1 MIKVRGARQHNLHD
15 VDVAFPRGAIS
26 VVTGPSGSG
35 KSSLVFDTLYAESQ
49 RRYVE
54 SLGTHARQ
62 HLEILARPEVDAIEG
77 LSPAIAVRQEPP
89 HKSPRST
96 VGTVTEVHDFLRVL
110 FARVGH
116 PHCPSCGREV
126 RGYTVQEIVDRAEE
140 LAASSPAGPAAA
152 GPAVASAR
160 LVVRAPIL
168 RGKVGEI
175 APELARLR
183 KEGFVRVVLDGETRD
198 LGEAI
203 SVDSRAAHDLDV
215 VVDRLVVRPD
225 VRTRLTD
232 AVELA
237 RKTADGLV
245 RLAMEGHEPELLSER
260 PICLSCDRTLPLIT
274 PRSFSW
280 NTPEGAC
287 PRCEGLGTV
296 PTASITDAA
305 PEPPES
311 VAKASKGP
319 TKASKAS
326 GKASETSP
334 KASQAAGKA
343 SRAAAPK
350 ARGRAGKPSL
360 EPADEVIEASEA
372 EQQDDT
378 VTCPVCRGQRL
389 REESLAVR
397 VLGHTI
403 GALGAQPV
411 TELATLLRD
420 TTLQASLWSER
431 ERGVGAPLLA
441 EIDARLRFLDEVG
454 VGYLS
459 LGRSATTLSSGEAQ
473 RIRLGTRLGGALVG
487 VLYVLDEPSLGL
499 HPRDTARLVATLER
513 LRDQGNTV
521 VVVEHDLDI
530 VRAASHVVDL
540 GPGAGVHGG
549 RLLFAGPPSELVGAS
564 GTVTGP
570 WLAGK
575 QLPPR
580 RPSRARGAL
589 RLAHVS
595 LHNLVDVSV
604 SIPLGQLVAIT
615 GVSGSGKSSL
625 VVSALLP
632 SVRAEL
638 ARKRGPFAVE
648 GIEAI
653 GRVVSVDQS
662 PIGRTPRS
670 TPATY
675 VGLMTPLR
683 ELFATLPEARAR
695 GYDAAR
701 FSANVK
707 GGRCETCEGEGV
719 VRVEMQLLSD
729 VYVRC
734 ERCGGSR
741 YNRDTLE
748 VRYRGLSIADVLALP
763 VEQASE
769 LFSVIPALRDRLATL
784 HALGLGYLTL
794 GQSGTTLS
802 GGEAQR
808 LKLAKELAR
817 KSEVPTLYVLDE
829 PTTGLHP
836 SDVEALLEVL
846 DQLVAQ
852 GHTVIV
858 IEHSMELVARADHVI
873 DLGPE
878 GGAAGGHVVATGTPA
893 ELARCDTHTGRALA
907 AAHRAQ
913 TPKGR

>member
-1 MIKVRGARQHNLHD
+1 MIRVRGAREHNLKN

-62 HLEILARPEVDAIEG
+62 YLEILARPDVDAIDG

-116 PHCPSCGREV
+116 PHCPTCGREV
-126 RGYTVQEIVDRAEE
+126 RGWTVQQIVDRAERTQ
-140 LAASSPAGPAAA
+140 G
-152 GPAVASAR
+152 AR
-160 LVVRAPIL
+160 VVIRAPIV

-203 SVDSRAAHDLDV
+203 TVDSRKVHDLDV
-215 VVDRLVVRPD
+215 VVDRLVIKPD

-237 RKTADGLV
+237 RKASSGLV
-245 RLAMEGHEPELLSER
+245 RLAIEGEEPELLSER
-260 PICLSCDRTLPLIT
+260 PMCPSCDRTLPVVT

-287 PRCEGLGTV
+287 PRCEGLGLVPASSITPEEAQA
-296 PTASITDAA
+296 PTASKKVKKPSPAA
-305 PEPPES
+305 
-311 VAKASKGP
+311 AKPSPAPAKP
-319 TKASKAS
+319 
-326 GKASETSP
+326 SEAPRKPSRGA
-334 KASQAAGKA
+334 KKA
-343 SRAAAPK
+343 SR
-350 ARGRAGKPSL
+350 S
-360 EPADEVIEASEA
+360 EPVDGEEEPEREGADDA
-372 EQQDDT
+372 
-378 VTCPVCRGQRL
+378 VTCPLCRGHRL

-397 VLGHTI
+397 VLDRSI
-403 GALGAQPV
+403 ASFSSLPV
-411 TELATLLRD
+411 TELAVLLRD
-420 TTLQASLWSER
+420 PALRATHWTDRER
-431 ERGVGAPLLA
+431 EVGAPLLS

-454 VGYLS
+454 VGYLA

-499 HPRDTARLVATLER
+499 HPRDTSRLIATLER

-530 VRAASHVVDL
+530 IRAASHVVDI

-549 RLLFAGPPSELVGAS
+549 RLLFEGDAKDLS
-564 GTVTGP
+564 GKKDTATGP

-580 RPSRARGAL
+580 RLARPSGAL
-589 RLAHVS
+589 RMTNVT

-604 SIPLGQLVAIT
+604 TIPLGQLVAVT

-638 ARKRGPFAVE
+638 ARKRPQFDLRGHE
-648 GIEAI
+648 SI
-653 GRVVSVDQS
+653 GRVISVDQS

-683 ELFATLPEARAR
+683 ELYATLPEARAR

-701 FSANVK
+701 FSSNVK
-707 GGRCETCEGEGV
+707 GGRCEACEGEGV

-734 ERCGGSR
+734 SSCGGAR

-748 VRYRGLSIADVLALP
+748 VRYRGLSIADALALP
-763 VEQASE
+763 VEEAADM
-769 LFSVIPALRDRLATL
+769 FTVIPALRDRLATL
-784 HALGLGYLTL
+784 RSLGLGYLTL

-808 LKLAKELAR
+808 LKLGKELSR
-817 KSEVPTLYVLDE
+817 KSDVPTLYVLDE

-846 DQLVAQ
+846 DQLVQQ
-852 GHTVIV
+852 GHTVII
-858 IEHSMELVARADHVI
+858 IEHAMELVARADHVI

-878 GGAAGGHVVATGTPA
+878 GGAAGGRIVAEGTPA
-893 ELARCDTHTGRALA
+893 QVAKTDTHTGRALA
-907 AAHRAQ
+907 ALGAR
-913 TPKGR
+913 TKPKAS

>member
-1 MIKVRGARQHNLHD
+1 MIRVRGAREHNLKGI
-15 VDVAFPRGAIS
+15 DVAFPRGEIS

-62 HLEILARPEVDAIEG
+62 YLEILARPDVDAIEG

-110 FARVGH
+110 FARVGR

-126 RGYTVQEIVDRAEE
+126 RAYTVQEIVDRAERT
-140 LAASSPAGPAAA
+140 LG
-152 GPAVASAR
+152 AR
-160 LVVRAPIL
+160 VVIRAPIV
-168 RGKVGEI
+168 RGKVGDV

-183 KEGFVRVVLDGETRD
+183 KEGFVRVVLDGQTRD
-198 LGEAI
+198 LGETITAE
-203 SVDSRAAHDLDV
+203 SRASHELDV
-215 VVDRLVVRPD
+215 IVDRLVIKPD

-237 RKTADGLV
+237 MKTSGGLV
-245 RLAMEGHEPELLSER
+245 RLAIEGEPDELLSER
-260 PICLSCDRTLPLIT
+260 AICASCDRTLPVIT

-287 PRCEGLGTV
+287 PRCEGLGEI
-296 PTASITDAA
+296 ASSSV
-305 PEPPES
+305 EPSDDGRASEGH
-311 VAKASKGP
+311 AKASES
-319 TKASKAS
+319 TAKASEGPAKAPRGRARPSGGQAKAS
-326 GKASETSP
+326 RGHAKAAGGPNASETSA
-334 KASQAAGKA
+334 KAPRGTARA
-343 SRAAAPK
+343 SRGAGGDV
-350 ARGRAGKPSL
+350 REDDELDTERAEESR
-360 EPADEVIEASEA
+360 V
-372 EQQDDT
+372 
-378 VTCPVCRGQRL
+378 CPLCAGHRL
-389 REESLAVR
+389 REESRAVK
-397 VLGHTI
+397 VLDRT
-403 GALGAQPV
+403 LGELSSMAV
-411 TELATLLRD
+411 TALATLLRD
-420 TTLQASLWSER
+420 PDLRASRWSER
-431 ERGVGAPLLA
+431 ERDIGTPLLG

-549 RLLFAGPPSELVGAS
+549 ALLFAGLPSVLATTKD
-564 GTVTGP
+564 TVTGP

-575 QLPPR
+575 SLPPR
-580 RPSRARGAL
+580 RPARSRGAITL
-589 RLAHVS
+589 SQVT

-604 SIPLGQLVAIT
+604 TIPLGQLVAIT

-638 ARKRGPFAVE
+638 AGKRAPFALS
-648 GIEAI
+648 GAGGI

-683 ELFATLPEARAR
+683 ELYASLPEARAR

-701 FSANVK
+701 FSSNVK
-707 GGRCETCEGEGV
+707 GGRCEACEGEGV

-734 ERCGGSR
+734 QSCGGTR

-748 VRYRGLSIADVLALP
+748 VRYRGLSIADALALP
-763 VEQASE
+763 IEEAAE
-769 LFSVIPALRDRLATL
+769 LFTVIPALRDRLATL
-784 HALGLGYLTL
+784 RSLGLGYLTL

-808 LKLAKELAR
+808 LKLGKELAR
-817 KSEVPTLYVLDE
+817 RSETPTLYVLDE

-836 SDVEALLEVL
+836 CDVEALLEVL
-846 DQLVAQ
+846 DQLVGQ

-858 IEHSMELVARADHVI
+858 IEHAMELVACADHVI

-878 GGAAGGHVVATGTPA
+878 GGAAGGRIVAQGTPA
-893 ELARCDTHTGRALA
+893 EVAKTKTHTGRALA
-907 AAHRAQ
+907 AAR
-913 TPKGR
+913 